1 MLAFNIMKKLHTH
14 DDKKLY
20 IFPITVETCEE
31 GGFFASTPT
40 IQGAHAEGETY
51 AEALERLEDVI
62 RIHIEL
68 RLKRGE
74 NVPFLESQGSMIST
88 IPLPLHISL

>member
-1 MLAFNIMKKLHTH
+1 M
-14 DDKKLY
+14 Y

-31 GGFFASTPT
+31 GGFFASTSVV
-40 IQGAHAEGETY
+40 QGAHAEGETY

-62 RIHIEL
+62 SLHIEL

-74 NVPFLESQGSMIST
+74 DLPLLESHGGMTST
-88 IPLPLHISL
+88 IPLPMRVPYVVA

>member
-1 MLAFNIMKKLHTH
+1 MKKRHVQE
-14 DDKKLY
+14 DSKLY

-31 GGFFASTPT
+31 GGFFASTSV

-74 NVPFLESQGSMIST
+74 RVPFLESRGSMTST
-88 IPLPLHISL
+88 IPLPLRVPFIGA